1 VNAFIAWLDGQLLT
15 KGSRHKT
22 WSSLKQLI
30 TWLQRH
36 RPDLMDRDLEL
47 PFNPFPRK
55 NDEAR
60 PREAYSKNEL
70 ASVLAAARADIDAS
84 WRTFQEGREA
94 LARVDCR
101 AIVAKPDLGRLDLHD
116 LGDLL
121 AILRDRFGGLLPP
134 RRAITARGEELWPLM
149 YAIRR
154 RGGGSEVARF
164 LHAIPQTLIP
174 YMIAIAA
181 QTFANPEALRLM
193 RRDCMSEHVLLEGR
207 VVVTWKKGRSNRLQ
221 RRSFLRDKSFSVPNL
236 IDRVLALTEPLR
248 PHAPPSER
256 ELLFLSA
263 NISGS
268 RSIGVIPQGLMGKHV
283 RLFAKRHGLKAA
295 NGKPL
300 ALALANL
307 RATGLT
313 LAHVAL
319 GHDVL
324 KTQVLANH
332 ASPDTTRRYIDRP
345 LVRAAQEVELS
356 RLQARFVEAIRSRDI
371 GMSNRQSGRESS
383 SIVSAQNATASGF
396 VCADP
401 LGGIAPGQIKGKLC
415 TAWLGCFTCPNAV
428 IPLEPDTLARLVRM
442 RDGLIEARTR
452 LAPDRWHLVYEPKL
466 EILERDILPRFSTAV
481 HAAAM
486 ERLETTP
493 QVPPIE

>member
-1 VNAFIAWLDGQLLT
+1 
-15 KGSRHKT
+15 
-22 WSSLKQLI
+22 
-30 TWLQRH
+30 
-36 RPDLMDRDLEL
+36 
-47 PFNPFPRK
+47 
-55 NDEAR
+55 
-60 PREAYSKNEL
+60 
-70 ASVLAAARADIDAS
+70 
-84 WRTFQEGREA
+84 
-94 LARVDCR
+94 
-101 AIVAKPDLGRLDLHD
+101 
-116 LGDLL
+116 
-121 AILRDRFGGLLPP
+121 
-134 RRAITARGEELWPLM
+134 
-149 YAIRR
+149 
-154 RGGGSEVARF
+154 VARY
-164 LHAIPQTLIP
+164 LHATPETLVP

-181 QTFANPEALRLM
+181 QTFANPEGLRLM

-207 VVVTWKKGRSNRLQ
+207 VVVTWQKGRSNRLQ

-248 PHAPPSER
+248 AHAPSTER

-263 NISGS
+263 NIIGS

-283 RLFAKRHGLKAA
+283 RLFAKRHGLKAD

-307 RATGLT
+307 RATGLA

-345 LVRAAQEVELS
+345 IVRAAQEIELG
-356 RLQARFVEAIRSRDI
+356 RLQARFVEAIRSGDI
-371 GMSNRQSGRESS
+371 GLASRRSKRSEVSP
-383 SIVSAQNATASGF
+383 ITSAQNATASGF

-401 LGGIAPGQIKGKLC
+401 LGGTAPGQSKGKLC

-428 IPLEPDTLARLVRM
+428 IPLEPYTLARLIRM
-442 RDGLIEARTR
+442 RDALREARTR

-466 EILERDILPRFSTAV
+466 EILERDVLPRFSAAI
-481 HAAAM
+481 HAAA
-486 ERLETTP
+486 RGWLESTAP
-493 QVPPIE
+493 VPPIE